1 MGIAFLIIGSI
12 LLVVFASIGGFLF
25 ATIALILQYGGGSR
39 FQHKSPLKR
48 KNIHISYHWIDSDE
62 YREYLQSDAWKA
74 KRRLV
79 LEFLGS
85 RCVKC
90 GISLSETTANIH
102 HLTYERV
109 KKELVTDLIPL
120 CKTCHKDEHKK
131 TSNFKPEIPLGLSK
145 RIKQPLTLTT
155 PN

>member
-1 MGIAFLIIGSI
+1 ML
-12 LLVVFASIGGFLF
+12 

-39 FQHKSPLKR
+39 FERKKPIKR
-48 KNIHISYHWIDSDE
+48 KDIHKSYHWIDSDE
-62 YREYLQSDAWKA
+62 YREYLQSDVWKA

-85 RCVKC
+85 KCVKC
-90 GISLSETTANIH
+90 SIPLSETTANIH

-120 CKTCHKDEHKK
+120 CKTCHKAEHKK
-131 TSNFKPEIPLGLSK
+131 TPNFKPEIPLGLPEH
-145 RIKQPLTLTT
+145 INIPLTLTT

>member
-1 MGIAFLIIGSI
+1 MGIPFLIISLI
-12 LLVVFASIGGFLF
+12 LLTVFASLGGFLF

-39 FQHKSPLKR
+39 FERKKPLKR
-48 KNIHISYHWIDSDE
+48 KDIHKSYHWIDSDE
-62 YREYLQSDAWKA
+62 YRDYLQSDAWKA

-79 LEFLGS
+79 LECFGY

-90 GISLSETTANIH
+90 GIPLLETTANIH

-109 KKELVTDLIPL
+109 RKELITDLIPL
-120 CKTCHKDEHKK
+120 CKMCHKAEHKK
-131 TSNFKPEIPLGLSK
+131 TPNFKPEIPLGLSK
-145 RIKQPLTLTT
+145 HINIPLTLTT

>member
-1 MGIAFLIIGSI
+1 MGIPFLVISLI
-12 LLVVFASIGGFLF
+12 LLTVFASLGGFLF
-25 ATIALILQYGGGSR
+25 ATIALILQYGGGGR
-39 FQHKSPLKR
+39 FERKKPLKR
-48 KNIHISYHWIDSDE
+48 KDIHKSYHWIDSDE
-62 YREYLQSDAWKA
+62 YRDYLQSNAWKA

-79 LEFLGS
+79 LECFGY

-90 GISLSETTANIH
+90 GIPLLETTANIH

-109 KKELVTDLIPL
+109 RNESLNDLIPL
-120 CKTCHKDEHKK
+120 CKMCHKAEHKK

-145 RIKQPLTLTT
+145 HINIPLTLTT